1 MTDPFDQK
9 PAHEEPTGVAAGLR
23 ARRRLLKGAAVGLPA
38 IMTLRSGAVLAA
50 QSLTCLQKRP
60 LNSAQQGTSTAKPSG
75 STLVSSSSS
84 GVDGS
89 NVNWVRQ
96 AVVVFEVQE
105 YRDSNQYGSSF
116 KVYFDSVA
124 KKWRKF
130 TDGSVISGAG
140 TTADVSSLDVPYPP
154 KDGGTHKKNYW
165 TRTSKPGGYAIGWID
180 NDGIVQAL
188 GPSSNGL
195 PSSTSCMTSI
205 INKATP

>member
-9 PAHEEPTGVAAGLR
+9 PAHEEPTGVAASLR

-50 QSLTCLQKRP
+50 QSLTCLAKRTG
-60 LNSAQQGTSTAKPSG
+60 SAEQGTSTAKPSG
-75 STLVSSSSS
+75 STLVTSSSS

-96 AVVVFEVQE
+96 AAVVYEVQE
-105 YRDSNQYGSSF
+105 YRNGSLYGSSF

-140 TTADVSSLDVPYPP
+140 LTSDVSSLDVPYPP

-165 TRTSKPGGYAIGWID
+165 TRTAKPGGYAIGWID
-180 NDGIVQAL
+180 NDGVVQAL

-205 INKATP
+205 INKANP